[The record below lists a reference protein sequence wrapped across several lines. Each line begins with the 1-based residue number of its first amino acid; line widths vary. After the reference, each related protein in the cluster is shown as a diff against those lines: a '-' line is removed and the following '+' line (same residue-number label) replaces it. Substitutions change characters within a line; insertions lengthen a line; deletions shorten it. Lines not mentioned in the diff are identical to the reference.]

1 MPVLVSSQR
10 REFEKYG
17 ELLREF
23 ALKLLSA
30 IGRED
35 LELSILLVDDETIGD
50 LNRQW
55 RNKDKPTDVLSFP
68 QDFPPREFSPLLTPE
83 EELERA
89 LLECKNCK
97 LLGDIVISVETAQ
110 KQAKALGLSL
120 EEELKRLLLHGFVHL
135 LGFDHETSLQAEEK
149 FRRLEEFLLEKAKES

>member
-10 REFEKYG
+10 SEFEKF
-17 ELLREF
+17 EKPLREF

-30 IGRED
+30 VGRRD
-35 LELSILLVDDETIGD
+35 LELSILLVDDETIRD
-50 LNRQW
+50 LNRRW

-68 QDFPPREFSPLLTPE
+68 QDFPPREFSTSLTPE
-83 EELERA
+83 EELKKA
-89 LLECKNCK
+89 LEGCKDCK
-97 LLGDIVISVETAQ
+97 LLGDIVISVETARR
-110 KQAKALGLSL
+110 QAKALGWSL

-149 FRRLEEFLLEKAKES
+149 FRRLEGFLMEKTKN